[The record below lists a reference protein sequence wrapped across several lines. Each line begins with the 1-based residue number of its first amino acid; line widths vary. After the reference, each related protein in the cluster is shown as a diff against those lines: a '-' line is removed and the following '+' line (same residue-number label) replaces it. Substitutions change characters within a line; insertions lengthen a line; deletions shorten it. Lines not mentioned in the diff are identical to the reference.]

1 MKRISIYLLS
11 LMVSGAF
18 FVACDDDE
26 SNGKLTF
33 DKNSVEVIIGEED
46 AVKVS
51 GGVAPYEATP
61 ADETVAEATVSGS
74 DITIK
79 GLKEGNTTVKVT
91 DKNGLEAVIAVA
103 VKADPYEEEKEDATV
118 RIKWDTY
125 EKIEGTDEGTFT
137 LTKDA
142 ETKTVTYS
150 WTNEEENESL
160 VLIFTDA
167 EDKIGGNGDGEET
180 ASVKAENSE
189 PVGKLTVTVEGEDP
203 VDYDVTAW
211 SLLQAQ
217 PADDEEG
224 TPDTYWIAFTADGK
238 TGLCVAPLTVETE

>member
-33 DKNSVEVIIGEED
+33 DKNNVEVIIGEED

-51 GGVAPYEATP
+51 GGVAPYEAMP

-125 EKIEGTDEGTFT
+125 EKVEGTDEGTYT
-137 LTKDA
+137 LTKA
-142 ETKTVTYS
+142 EDKTVTFS
-150 WTNEEENESL
+150 WTNEEGDELLLTFMDS
-160 VLIFTDA
+160 
-167 EDKIGGNGDGEET
+167 EDKIGSDGGGEES
-180 ASVKAENSE
+180 ASVKQENAE
-189 PVGKLTVTVEGEDP
+189 PIGTLTINVGEDSE
-203 VDYDVTAW
+203 DYDVTSW
-211 SLLQAQ
+211 RLVQAQ

>member
-18 FVACDDDE
+18 FAACDDDE

-33 DKNSVEVIIGEED
+33 DKNSVEMIIGDE
-46 AVKVS
+46 AVVKVS
-51 GGVAPYEATP
+51 GGAAPYEATP
-61 ADETVAEATVSGS
+61 VDETVAEATVEGS

-91 DKNGLEAVIAVA
+91 DKDGLEATIAVA
-103 VKADPYEEEKEDATV
+103 VKEDPYAEEKEDATV
-118 RIKWDTY
+118 RIEWDTH
-125 EKIEGTDEGTFT
+125 KKVEGTDAGTFT
-137 LTKDA
+137 LTRDA
-142 ETKTVTYS
+142 ETKIVTYS

-160 VLIFTDA
+160 VLTFTDA
-167 EDKIGGNGDGEET
+167 EDKIGGNGGEEET

-189 PVGKLTVTVEGEDP
+189 PVGKLTVTVGEEDP

-224 TPDTYWIAFTADGK
+224 TPDTYWIAFTAGDKLGI
-238 TGLCVAPLTVETE
+238 CVAPLTVVTE

>member
-33 DKNSVEVIIGEED
+33 DKNNVEVIIGEED
-46 AVKVS
+46 ALKVS
-51 GGVAPYEATP
+51 GGVAPYEAMP

-125 EKIEGTDEGTFT
+125 EKVEGTDEGTYT
-137 LTKDA
+137 LTKA
-142 ETKTVTYS
+142 EDKTVTFS
-150 WTNEEENESL
+150 WTNEEGDELFLTFMDS
-160 VLIFTDA
+160 
-167 EDKIGGNGDGEET
+167 EDKIGSDGGGEES
-180 ASVKAENSE
+180 ASVKQENAE
-189 PVGKLTVTVEGEDP
+189 PIGTLTINVGEDSE
-203 VDYDVTAW
+203 DYDVTSW
-211 SLLQAQ
+211 RLVQAQ

>member
-33 DKNSVEVIIGEED
+33 DKNNVEVIIGEED

-51 GGVAPYEATP
+51 GGVAPYEAMP

-125 EKIEGTDEGTFT
+125 EKVEGTDEGTYT
-137 LTKDA
+137 LTKA
-142 ETKTVTYS
+142 EDKTVTFS
-150 WTNEEENESL
+150 WTNEEGDELFLTFMDS
-160 VLIFTDA
+160 
-167 EDKIGGNGDGEET
+167 EDKIGSDGGGEES
-180 ASVKAENSE
+180 ASVKQENAE
-189 PVGKLTVTVEGEDP
+189 PIGTLTINVGEDSE
-203 VDYDVTAW
+203 DYDVTSW
-211 SLLQAQ
+211 RLVQAQ

-224 TPDTYWIAFTADGK
+224 TPDTYWIAFTADDK

>member
-18 FVACDDDE
+18 FAACDDDE

-33 DKNSVEVIIGEED
+33 DKNNVEVIIGEED

-51 GGVAPYEATP
+51 GGVAPYEAMP

-125 EKIEGTDEGTFT
+125 EKVEGTDEGTYT
-137 LTKDA
+137 LTKA
-142 ETKTVTYS
+142 EDKTVTFS
-150 WTNEEENESL
+150 WTNEEGDELFLTFMDS
-160 VLIFTDA
+160 
-167 EDKIGGNGDGEET
+167 EDKIGSDGGGEES
-180 ASVKAENSE
+180 ASVKQENAE
-189 PVGKLTVTVEGEDP
+189 PIGTLTINMGEDSE
-203 VDYDVTAW
+203 DYDVTSW
-211 SLLQAQ
+211 RLVQAQ